1 MVRKEYYFEAK
12 VLRAQWSVRPIGC
25 AEISG
30 RIRREASVL
39 MDPRSTDCDKKAKRE
54 MNSLYISVRFEVR
67 IFDSGEC
74 WNGNQ
79 ILRVRGIWDP
89 FGNGNEIL
97 SWIECK
103 QNRKIA
109 AGTETVKQA

>member
-79 ILRVRGIWDP
+79 ILRVRVIWDP
-89 FGNGNEIL
+89 FGIPNPE
-97 SWIECK
+97 
-103 QNRKIA
+103 
-109 AGTETVKQA
+109 